1 MKLKLKIIDLDGVYF
16 SNDVDLVNVVT
27 SSGNLTILANHLP
40 LISNIKISHLYIKED
55 GVITKFAIAGGTLFV
70 SETECKIITP
80 AIEKDSEI
88 DFTRAIK
95 AKERAEERI
104 AMNSDDIDFKRA
116 EISLKKALNR
126 LSLR

>member
-1 MKLKLKIIDLDGVYF
+1 MKLKLKIIDLDGIYF

-104 AMNSDDIDFKRA
+104 AMNSDDIDLKRA
-116 EISLKKALNR
+116 EVSLKKALNR

>member
-1 MKLKLKIIDLDGVYF
+1 MKLKLKIIDLDGIYF

-70 SETECKIITP
+70 SETECKIITT

-104 AMNSDDIDFKRA
+104 AMNSDDIDLKRA
-116 EISLKKALNR
+116 EVSLKKALNR

>member
-116 EISLKKALNR
+116 EVSLKKALNR